1 MNRIRQARQAIGI
14 TMRQLGQK
22 VGCSEAA
29 ISNYELGK
37 REPDYE
43 TLLKIGEVL
52 GVSVSYLLGEGH
64 DKKALTISP
73 EKQKLLDAIEKMDRE
88 EMLRL
93 LKIIDA
99 ITGK

>member
-37 REPDYE
+37 REPDY
-43 TLLKIGEVL
+43 
-52 GVSVSYLLGEGH
+52 
-64 DKKALTISP
+64 
-73 EKQKLLDAIEKMDRE
+73 
-88 EMLRL
+88 
-93 LKIIDA
+93 
-99 ITGK
+99 

>member
-14 TMRQLGQK
+14 TMRQLGKK

-64 DKKALTISP
+64 DKKTLTISP
-73 EKQKLLDAIEKMDRE
+73 EKQKLLKAVEGMSNDE
-88 EMLRL
+88 LVRL
-93 LKIIDA
+93 LKIIEA
-99 ITGK
+99 MKE